1 MGGEPLAH
9 RESAWI
15 VVAGKE
21 MIHARSVVLDLVTE
35 STPITPTSTDTSW
48 NFADMWEFHASRF
61 PEAPALKHGDRVITW
76 GEMDA
81 RANGIANTLLAAGAK
96 HQDKV
101 AQYMHNCPEY
111 LESMFGLFKV
121 SLVPVNTNYRYTED
135 ELTYLWDNSDA
146 VAVVFHATYTDRCD
160 AVRVRVPN
168 VKTWIWVDDGSHPCP
183 DWAIPY
189 DTAATGNQAKAVAPW
204 PRSGDDM
211 YFLYTGG
218 TTGMPKGVMWRQDD
232 MIGSLDAPSR
242 KPLPSTKDMAAL
254 GERVGKPGPV
264 NMPAAPLMHGTGA
277 MNAMWNLALGGCVA
291 TMTSRTFDAHELL
304 SVVESARVNSIA
316 IVGDAFA
323 KPVLRALDENPGKYD
338 ISSIKFITSSGVMW
352 SAETKAGL
360 LRHHPKMLL
369 IDSLGSSEA
378 IGMASSTTSADGS
391 SSTATFKLGPNTR
404 VINDDG
410 RDVVP
415 GSGERGRVA
424 MRGRTPVGYYKD
436 EAKSATTFVTIDGIR
451 YSMPGD
457 FAEVDEDGTVRLLG
471 RGSQCINTGGEKVY
485 PEEVEEA
492 LKTHPNVVD
501 AAVVGVPD
509 ERFGEA
515 ITALVELHPGA
526 DLDSAALVAHVRAT
540 LAPYKSPKTILPVD
554 TIGRA
559 PNGKLD
565 YKRLKSEALAAL
577 GF

>member
-1 MGGEPLAH
+1 MWELHARRFPDAPAAIHGGET
-9 RESAWI
+9 R
-15 VVAGKE
+15 
-21 MIHARSVVLDLVTE
+21 
-35 STPITPTSTDTSW
+35 
-48 NFADMWEFHASRF
+48 
-61 PEAPALKHGDRVITW
+61 TW
-76 GEMDA
+76 RDFDC

-111 LESMFGLFKV
+111 LESMFGLFTA

-135 ELTYLWDNSDA
+135 ELAYLWDNSDS
-146 VAVVFHATYTDRCD
+146 VAVVFHATYTDRCA
-160 AVRVRVPN
+160 AVRSRVPN
-168 VKTWIWVDDGSHPCP
+168 VKTWIWVDDGTLPCP
-183 DWAIPY
+183 DWAVSY
-189 DTAATGNQAKAVAPW
+189 EAAATSNTSQPAPAW
-204 PRSGDDM
+204 PRSGDDL

-232 MIGSLDAPSR
+232 MVGSLDAPS
-242 KPLPSTKDMAAL
+242 KVPLPAHCDMAAL
-254 GERVGKPGPV
+254 EARVSKPGPV

-277 MNAMWNLALGGCVA
+277 MNAMWALALGGAVA
-291 TMTSRTFDAHELL
+291 TMTSRTFDAKELL
-304 SVVESARVNSIA
+304 EVVQSARVNSIA

-323 KPVLRALDENPGKYD
+323 KPILRALDEQPGKYD

-415 GSGERGRVA
+415 GSGERGRIA
-424 MRGRTPVGYYKD
+424 MRGRTPIGYYKD
-436 EAKSATTFVTIDGIR
+436 EAKSATTFVVIDGLR
-451 YSMPGD
+451 YSIPGD
-457 FAEVDEDGTVRLLG
+457 FAEVDADGTVKLLG

-485 PEEVEEA
+485 PEEVEEV
-492 LKTHPNVVD
+492 LKTHPSVLD
-501 AAVVGVPD
+501 AACVGVPD

-515 ITALVELHPGA
+515 ITALVEPRPGQTI
-526 DLDSAALVAHVRAT
+526 DSAALVTHVRST
-540 LAPYKSPKTILPVD
+540 LAAYKSPKNVITVAS
-554 TIGRA
+554 IGRA

-565 YKRLKSEALAAL
+565 YKRLKQEALDAL
-577 GF
+577 GLSK